1 MSFKF
6 NFSANTGY
14 LWKELPFLDRLA
26 MAKKYDFETVEFHD
40 EPYKENIKKLQL
52 VLSELDLKVNGINI
66 RMGETFG
73 CAAISEYSEKYQH
86 DINEAIKVAIE
97 LKVPAI
103 HVMSGITTA
112 DDANKTF
119 ISSLEYALEN
129 STQTILIEPVCNE
142 QLPGYFLRTIEQA
155 SEILKIINHPRL
167 KILFDCYHVYK
178 ESGDLMDAFAKNVD
192 CIGHVQISAAETR
205 AEPLPGKL
213 NYSKILPQMQRL
225 GYKGAFGCE
234 YRPLAK
240 TEDGLAWRDSFRRDV
255 T

>member
-14 LWKELPFLDRLA
+14 LWKELPFLERLA

-142 QLPGYFLRTIEQA
+142 QLPGYFLR
-155 SEILKIINHPRL
+155 
-167 KILFDCYHVYK
+167 
-178 ESGDLMDAFAKNVD
+178 
-192 CIGHVQISAAETR
+192 ISAAETR

-213 NYSKILPQMQRL
+213 NYSKILPQMQKL
-225 GYKGAFGCE
+225 GYRGAFGCE
-234 YRPLAK
+234 YRPLAN
-240 TEDGLAWRDSFRRDV
+240 TEDGLAWRDNFRRDA

>member
-1 MSFKF
+1 MSFKY

-26 MAKKYDFETVEFHD
+26 MAKKYDFESVEFHD
-40 EPYKENIKKLQL
+40 EPYKENIKKLKL

-103 HVMSGITTA
+103 HVMSGITAA

-129 STQTILIEPVCNE
+129 STQTILIEPVCKE
-142 QLPGYFLRTIEQA
+142 PVSYTHLRAPETD
-155 SEILKIINHPRL
+155 SYLVCRL
-167 KILFDCYHVYK
+167 
-178 ESGDLMDAFAKNVD
+178 
-192 CIGHVQISAAETR
+192 
-205 AEPLPGKL
+205 
-213 NYSKILPQMQRL
+213 RL
-225 GYKGAFGCE
+225 
-234 YRPLAK
+234 
-240 TEDGLAWRDSFRRDV
+240 
-255 T
+255 

>member
-14 LWKELPFLDRLA
+14 LWKELPFLERLA

-73 CAAISEYSEKYQH
+73 CAAISKYSEKYQH

-119 ISSLEYALEN
+119 IS
-129 STQTILIEPVCNE
+129 
-142 QLPGYFLRTIEQA
+142 
-155 SEILKIINHPRL
+155 
-167 KILFDCYHVYK
+167 
-178 ESGDLMDAFAKNVD
+178 
-192 CIGHVQISAAETR
+192 
-205 AEPLPGKL
+205 
-213 NYSKILPQMQRL
+213 
-225 GYKGAFGCE
+225 
-234 YRPLAK
+234 
-240 TEDGLAWRDSFRRDV
+240 
-255 T
+255 